1 MAKDIRSLSKHARL
15 AYGLGCLALG
25 SYPIALSLGYVQ
37 IEESASTAPPW
48 VIAGAGFVFVIAG
61 FMILLANHSR
71 ANNLLAGVLLM
82 VFGIMGIWVSLF
94 SSSEGFSG
102 GLPFLSQDLN
112 ILIGRCLFGLGAIIS
127 FALSAWAF
135 RRGVSGSN

>member
-1 MAKDIRSLSKHARL
+1 
-15 AYGLGCLALG
+15 
-25 SYPIALSLGYVQ
+25 
-37 IEESASTAPPW
+37 
-48 VIAGAGFVFVIAG
+48 
-61 FMILLANHSR
+61 
-71 ANNLLAGVLLM
+71 M
-82 VFGIMGIWVSLF
+82 VFGVMGIWVSLF